1 MSSLISFPTV
11 LARKMHHATSF
22 LGLFIARPNSALN
35 SFYLVQTMIIQN
47 IDNALKIFLCVT
59 IPYVHFADHIES
71 NNK

>member
-22 LGLFIARPNSALN
+22 LGLFIARPNS
-35 SFYLVQTMIIQN
+35 FYLVQTMIIQN
-47 IDNALKIFLCVT
+47 IDNALKIFLCVST